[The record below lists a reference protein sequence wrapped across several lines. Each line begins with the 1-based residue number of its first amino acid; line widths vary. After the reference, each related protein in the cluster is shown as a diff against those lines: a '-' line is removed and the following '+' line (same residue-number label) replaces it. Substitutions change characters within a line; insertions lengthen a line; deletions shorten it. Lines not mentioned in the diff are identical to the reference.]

1 MADVALAWWS
11 SVHPTGPDRDER
23 GATAVEWMMIVA
35 LLLSAVVLVAAF
47 GTSFAGDV
55 A

>member
-11 SVHPTGPDRDER
+11 SVHPTGADRDER

-47 GTSFAGDV
+47 GSSWTGD
-55 A
+55 AA

>member
-11 SVHPTGPDRDER
+11 TLHPAGPDRDER
-23 GATAVEWMMIVA
+23 GATAVEWMMVVA
-35 LLLSAVVLVAAF
+35 LLLSAVVLVAAL

-55 A
+55 T

>member
-1 MADVALAWWS
+1 VVLAAS
-11 SVHPTGPDRDER
+11 TRFRPTGEARNER
-23 GATAVEWMMIVA
+23 GATAVEWVMIVA

-47 GTSFAGDV
+47 GASWTGDV

>member
-1 MADVALAWWS
+1 MADVALARWS
-11 SVHPTGPDRDER
+11 TLYPTGPDRDER

-35 LLLSAVVLVAAF
+35 LLLSAVVLVAAL

-55 A
+55 T